1 MSDLTLQWYTRARRL
16 PRLIGKVPGGHDIP
30 GGPYTITQAVGTA
43 VVVVVGYATTGIWGT
58 DNGLTNYGILFVVAL
73 VTLIGL
79 RFVKNTGRNPIA
91 AGVSLVGAFTSPVQG
106 TYRGRAIRTP
116 RPHGVQH
123 RILAC
128 VPPPA
133 AEVGSADL
141 GAQVEPERLEQEVT
155 SSAPT
160 HAEPAQVGE
169 QVHEEPLLEAAA
181 AASAESAFADG
192 NDIQQIP
199 SSIHRTPDEESV
211 DEVDDV
217 VFTRP
222 VEQMKPMSNVQ
233 RLLADFDVKGR
244 AS

>member
-1 MSDLTLQWYTRARRL
+1 MSDTLQWYTRARRL

-43 VVVVVGYATTGIWGT
+43 VVVVMGYATTGIWGT
-58 DNGLTNYGILFVVAL
+58 DNGLTNYGILFVLAL

-79 RFVKNTGRNPIA
+79 RFVKNTGRNPVA
-91 AGVSLVGAFTSPVQG
+91 AGVSLVGAFASPVQG

-133 AEVGSADL
+133 AEVGAVALSMQA
-141 GAQVEPERLEQEVT
+141 APERREQET
-155 SSAPT
+155 SSSAPT
-160 HAEPAQVGE
+160 HAEPAHVGE
-169 QVHEEPLLEAAA
+169 QLHEEPSRETAAV
-181 AASAESAFADG
+181 ASGESAPADG
-192 NDIQQIP
+192 KAEQQTP
-199 SSIHRTPDEESV
+199 SSIHRTPDEEPV
-211 DEVDDV
+211 DEIDDV
-217 VFTRP
+217 VLTPP